1 MANLDTPKTPGLL
14 SLKPQEGGP
23 GRDHFDVRDGQAWL
37 HALAQAVGSH
47 PVARFQT
54 QEDAD
59 ALVPAT
65 EGGSKLSIT
74 PAGSEDEFFAQRAAL
89 VRAFEKVVGR
99 PPTAEGWGTEDD
111 DAFWEALAAIH
122 DAYQGPMLDPDA
134 VTGGLA

>member
-14 SLKPQEGGP
+14 SLKPQEGG
-23 GRDHFDVRDGQAWL
+23 RRQVLDVKDGQAWL

-59 ALVPAT
+59 ALTPAT
-65 EGGSKLSIT
+65 EGGSKLSVT

-89 VRAFEKVVGR
+89 VRAFEDVVGR
-99 PPTAEGWGTEDD
+99 PPTAEGGTEED
-111 DAFWEALAAIH
+111 DAFWEALDAIH
-122 DAYQGPMLDPDA
+122 RAYQGPTLDPDA
-134 VTGGLA
+134 VIGGLA

>member
-23 GRDHFDVRDGQAWL
+23 GPRVFNIKDGQAWL
-37 HALAQAVGSH
+37 HALAQNVGSH

-59 ALVPAT
+59 ALTFTT
-65 EGGSKLSIT
+65 EGGSKFSFT

-89 VRAFEKVVGR
+89 VRAFEEEVGR
-99 PPTAEGWGTEDD
+99 PPAYEGGTEADD
-111 DAFWEALAAIH
+111 TFWDVLAAIQ
-122 DAYQGPMLDPDA
+122 DAYQGPTLDPDA
-134 VTGGLA
+134 VIGGLS